1 MRKLVFS
8 FLLVCAVMCAAVF
21 SPCSAFAAVERI
33 TPAELN
39 TKLCSPNLLLLD
51 LRDADLWEKSK
62 IKMKCARRVD
72 PDDVSAW
79 IDTLPHDKEIVFYC
93 CS

>member
-1 MRKLVFS
+1 MRRIVFS
-8 FLLVCAVMCAAVF
+8 LLLMCTALF
-21 SPCSAFAAVERI
+21 SPCSVIAASVDRI

-72 PDDVSAW
+72 PDDVSSW
-79 IDTLPHDKEIVFYC
+79 IDTLPHDKVIVLYC

>member
-1 MRKLVFS
+1 MSRIIFS
-8 FLLVCAVMCAAVF
+8 MLLMCAALF
-21 SPCSAFAAVERI
+21 SPCSVFAAAVERI
-33 TPAELN
+33 TPAELSA
-39 TKLCSPNLLLLD
+39 KLCSSNMLLLD

-72 PDDVSAW
+72 PDDAESW
-79 IDTLPHDKEIVFYC
+79 IATLPHEKDIVLYC

>member
-1 MRKLVFS
+1 MRRVVI
-8 FLLVCAVMCAAVF
+8 LLMAVMSAMLF
-21 SPCSAFAAVERI
+21 SPYRVFAAVEKI
-33 TPAELN
+33 APKELN
-39 TKLCSPNLLLLD
+39 AKLCSPNLLLLD

-72 PDDVSAW
+72 PDDVSSW
-79 IDTLPHDKEIVFYC
+79 IDTLPHDKEIVLYC

>member
-1 MRKLVFS
+1 MRRIIFS
-8 FLLVCAVMCAAVF
+8 LLLICAALF
-21 SPCSAFAAVERI
+21 SPRIVSAASVERI
-33 TPAELN
+33 TPAELSA
-39 TKLCSPNLLLLD
+39 KLCSHNLLLLD

-72 PDDVSAW
+72 PDDVSSW
-79 IDTLPHDKEIVFYC
+79 IDTLPHDKDIVLYC

>member
-1 MRKLVFS
+1 MLFS
-8 FLLVCAVMCAAVF
+8 LLLISAALF
-21 SPCSAFAAVERI
+21 SPRIVSAAVERI
-33 TPAELN
+33 TPAELSA
-39 TKLCSPNLLLLD
+39 KLCSPNLLLLD

-72 PDDVSAW
+72 PDDVSSW
-79 IDTLPHDKEIVFYC
+79 IDTLPHDKDIVLYC